1 MERAFGKLKHNEK
14 QPELPTRRLRHEAL
28 AALHIAISAAD
39 PKRIVRANLKLRK
52 SRLRVG
58 SIAIDLNSFDRVF
71 VIGGGKA
78 SAAMGE
84 ELERIL
90 GTRIS
95 GGVINY
101 PDYLRPRPR
110 SRLIF
115 YNEATHPVPSV
126 KGVRG
131 VEKMLNLLG
140 KPTRK
145 DLVFCLISGGG
156 SALLPRP
163 VKGVTLSDK
172 QKTTELLLESGASIS
187 EINCVRKHLS
197 SIKGGRLAELLYP
210 ARVISLIISDVVGDR
225 LDSIASGPTAPDSTT
240 YQDAKQVLSKYR
252 LFEQVPSRVR
262 RIIREGLAGRSPET
276 PKPGS
281 KIFRRVSNLIVGSN
295 EVSCLQAYKY
305 LKSRGYNSAIIS
317 TRVQGQAKTVG
328 QILAGIMIDSKKHG
342 FPLRP
347 PAAIVAGGET
357 TVEVRGKG
365 KGGRNQEL
373 VLSAA
378 IEIAGLER
386 SVVSSIGTDGIDG
399 PTDAAGAIAD
409 GATVDRAR
417 RLHVDPKFYLERN
430 DSYSF
435 FKKLSDLIITGPT
448 GTNVND
454 IMVAVLG
461 K

>member
-1 MERAFGKLKHNEK
+1 MEARVAEPGQMRGSQSGEIRKKGKEYSSVSFSFSSSTSSSPFLIVATSLLRARLKILPPLFSTLKSNPLRRRKQGWNQIRRFEQANNRRSRPIRGSWVQLPPLALWTIFKMEGAFGKLKHNEK

-58 SIAIDLNSFDRVF
+58 SIAIDLDSFDRVF

-252 LFEQVPSRVR
+252 LFERVPSRVR

-281 KIFRRVSNLIVGSN
+281 KIF
-295 EVSCLQAYKY
+295 
-305 LKSRGYNSAIIS
+305 
-317 TRVQGQAKTVG
+317 
-328 QILAGIMIDSKKHG
+328 
-342 FPLRP
+342 
-347 PAAIVAGGET
+347 
-357 TVEVRGKG
+357 
-365 KGGRNQEL
+365 
-373 VLSAA
+373 
-378 IEIAGLER
+378 
-386 SVVSSIGTDGIDG
+386 
-399 PTDAAGAIAD
+399 
-409 GATVDRAR
+409 
-417 RLHVDPKFYLERN
+417 
-430 DSYSF
+430 
-435 FKKLSDLIITGPT
+435 
-448 GTNVND
+448 
-454 IMVAVLG
+454 
-461 K
+461 